1 MTLFSFF
8 EKIEQSKRGRAGIE
22 PATSRTRS
30 ENHTTRPTAHAQG
43 KHLRWLVPLCTVCIC
58 SERMLRLGTK
68 PPWPNG
74 QGAPLL
80 RVRLWVRV
88 PLGVIVRP
96 FFATIEPSAKKNTPC
111 GTQTHNLQIRS
122 LTRYSVA
129 PTGRNTYGPRFDAGP
144 FGAQTFEEAKHK
156 NKTAPGGTRT
166 PDPGLIRP
174 MLYQT
179 EFPERMLAHA
189 RDRTKDLQFF
199 SLTLSQLSYMGVHS
213 ARTK

>member
-1 MTLFSFF
+1 MKNQLD
-8 EKIEQSKRGRAGIE
+8 RARVE
-22 PATSRTRS
+22 PMPSSTWI
-30 ENHTTRPTAHAQG
+30 ENHTIKPTAHNRSMPLLWFRA
-43 KHLRWLVPLCTVCIC
+43 RLVGRSLAELLCQLNI
-58 SERMLRLGTK
+58 K

-88 PLGVIVRP
+88 PLGVLKH
-96 FFATIEPSAKKNTPC
+96 FFFQPSRIHLRQKNNTPC

-129 PTGRNTYGPRFDAGP
+129 PTGRVIHEWSSMSREYF
-144 FGAQTFEEAKHK
+144 FFQTKK
-156 NKTAPGGTRT
+156 KSNAPGGTRT

-179 EFPERMLAHA
+179 ELPEQHPPHTW
-189 RDRTKDLQFF
+189 DRTKDLHIISQT
-199 SLTLSQLSYMGVHS
+199 LTQLSYMGTYRRS
-213 ARTK
+213 PRNW